1 MKKQINPW
9 DIITTL
15 LLCMTGVF
23 MIFPFFMM
31 LVTSFKD
38 SREIMVTGLNIFPK
52 VPVLR
57 NYVTVFKE
65 TLIVR
70 YLFNGVVV
78 AVSVLVGQLF
88 VNIPAAYAFA
98 KRDFPLKRLLFVGI
112 LAALVFPKYIA
123 AIPNFLLLSK
133 FKRID
138 TYSALI
144 IPFIASPFCIFLM
157 RQYILTIPEDF
168 FEAAKIEGCGIP
180 RLLVTILVPMIR
192 PAIGS
197 FAIFSVVTH
206 WNDFFWP
213 LIVINSKKMFTPP
226 AGIVFFAEAE
236 GASDW
241 GAVMAAALL
250 TVTPLVVLFLS
261 NRKQFITSLTST
273 GVKG

>member
-1 MKKQINPW
+1 
-9 DIITTL
+9 
-15 LLCMTGVF
+15 
-23 MIFPFFMM
+23 
-31 LVTSFKD
+31 
-38 SREIMVTGLNIFPK
+38 
-52 VPVLR
+52 
-57 NYVTVFKE
+57 
-65 TLIVR
+65 
-70 YLFNGVVV
+70 VVV
-78 AVSVLVGQLF
+78 AVSVLVGQLL

-123 AIPNFLLLSK
+123 AIPNFLLLSQ

-144 IPFIASPFCIFLM
+144 VPFIASPFCIFLM

-250 TVTPLVVLFLS
+250 TVSPLVVLFLS